1 MKLFLNKNQRN
12 LLLEILRASE
22 TNAIGGNDLE
32 LAEAFSTLYKKIEP
46 TNAAYIS
53 LKRPDAEIIIEFTE
67 AVRISLEKTI
77 KFLNEDTE
85 RDSTEKDEL
94 LDQAEKAKIEIES
107 VIEQLEEKIKQ
118 NPDRRV

>member
-22 TNAIGGNDLE
+22 NNAIGGNDPE

-67 AVRISLEKTI
+67 AVKISLEKTI

-85 RDSTEKDEL
+85 RDSAEKDDL

-118 NPDRRV
+118 NPDRRI